1 MFRKVLR
8 ELLAGKSQH
17 AMDRVSIFFRLDMRA
32 QNFAPLRFLRSN
44 FFPAL
49 YLIPLYLFTPAS
61 AQGFLRTDTIKV
73 FNGNNVQLVNP
84 WAGGHNSV
92 QFSAI
97 DLDFDGIKD
106 LVVFDR
112 SGDVPYDKITTY
124 INTGTPNQV
133 SYVHAPQYEKK
144 FPFVHDWMFLVD
156 YNCDGLE
163 DLFTYHVGDFSVYK
177 NTSSNGNLQ
186 FTLIKLDVKAEYNQ
200 QSNPIP
206 LYTSPTDLP
215 AFADVN
221 NDGDVDV
228 LTWDVIGNNVYY
240 FENMSKERFGTCD
253 SLQFRQ
259 YSQCW
264 GHFSGSPNTC
274 NINLNSCTVDTSKHR
289 DPNSQRWSGNSTQV
303 HTGNC
308 LLCLDLDGD
317 TVKDV
322 MNGGIGCCNIDA
334 LSNGGWDTLAN
345 MIIDDPTFPSYDVP
359 VNLTSFPCPFYV
371 DVNND
376 GKRDML
382 VAPNLP
388 NEENRSD
395 LLYYKNNGADDAP
408 VFAYQQNDFLQEG
421 EIEVGAGA
429 YPRFF
434 DIDADGLM
442 DLVIGNHQTIV
453 GPCPNAS
460 QFSSLTAYR
469 NVGTATDP
477 QFKFVT
483 NDYGGLMSSLPNILN
498 FAPTFG
504 DIDAD
509 GDQDMIVG
517 DANGYLHLFLNTAG
531 AGNPAVFALQNPV
544 NMRDD
549 NNDSIHIPTN
559 YAMPVLFDMD
569 QDNLPDLVIGGRN
582 GNLTYYHNT
591 GTANSPL
598 FTFVTSTLGNVD
610 VWTTCCTGYATPYIF
625 LDSGNIEMYIGSEQ
639 GYIYHYTNITGNLSG
654 TFNKADSLLAG
665 ANEVWEGLRSAPCVM
680 DVTGDGL
687 PDLVTGNYRGG
698 LAFYKGDMTVGMNST
713 EVSAE
718 ANVSLYPNPAGQT
731 LFYKMSNMDQD
742 VLVEMY
748 DALGKR
754 VLTKRT
760 NVLSGSL
767 DVSALGNG
775 VYTCKFISARTQCVK
790 KVVIDK

>member
-1 MFRKVLR
+1 
-8 ELLAGKSQH
+8 
-17 AMDRVSIFFRLDMRA
+17 
-32 QNFAPLRFLRSN
+32 
-44 FFPAL
+44 
-49 YLIPLYLFTPAS
+49 
-61 AQGFLRTDTIKV
+61 
-73 FNGNNVQLVNP
+73 
-84 WAGGHNSV
+84 
-92 QFSAI
+92 
-97 DLDFDGIKD
+97 
-106 LVVFDR
+106 
-112 SGDVPYDKITTY
+112 
-124 INTGTPNQV
+124 
-133 SYVHAPQYEKK
+133 
-144 FPFVHDWMFLVD
+144 
-156 YNCDGLE
+156 
-163 DLFTYHVGDFSVYK
+163 
-177 NTSSNGNLQ
+177 
-186 FTLIKLDVKAEYNQ
+186 
-200 QSNPIP
+200 
-206 LYTSPTDLP
+206 
-215 AFADVN
+215 
-221 NDGDVDV
+221 
-228 LTWDVIGNNVYY
+228 
-240 FENMSKERFGTCD
+240 
-253 SLQFRQ
+253 
-259 YSQCW
+259 
-264 GHFSGSPNTC
+264 
-274 NINLNSCTVDTSKHR
+274 
-289 DPNSQRWSGNSTQV
+289 
-303 HTGNC
+303 
-308 LLCLDLDGD
+308 
-317 TVKDV
+317 
-322 MNGGIGCCNIDA
+322 
-334 LSNGGWDTLAN
+334 
-345 MIIDDPTFPSYDVP
+345 
-359 VNLTSFPCPFYV
+359 
-371 DVNND
+371 
-376 GKRDML
+376 
-382 VAPNLP
+382 
-388 NEENRSD
+388 
-395 LLYYKNNGADDAP
+395 YKNNGADDAP